1 MKHTLP
7 RLFIQGIASV
17 CITAANT
24 LQQLH
29 VTGINFTSW
38 TISIGKIALKTKTII
53 VMLLIVIN
61 KLYSF
66 CKYNMSKGQKK
77 GQRCKVS
84 FN

>member
-7 RLFIQGIASV
+7 LLFIKGIASI

-29 VTGINFTSW
+29 VTRINFTSLDY
-38 TISIGKIALKTKTII
+38 INRQNCIENKDDNINVII
-53 VMLLIVIN
+53 VIS

-66 CKYNMSKGQKK
+66 CKYNMRKGQKK